1 MEDMRDAMLVGRN
14 SEGKRVLRPTSPHH
28 QVYRWK
34 ITMLQSILHRATGI
48 ALAVGA
54 IVLVAW
60 LFAAASAE
68 PTFTFVQSLL
78 GSWIGLAALFGF
90 TVALFYHLAAG
101 VRHLVWDTGWGFEKP
116 EFNATSIWIFAF
128 AGIASAFVWVI
139 GFFLV

>member
-1 MEDMRDAMLVGRN
+1 
-14 SEGKRVLRPTSPHH
+14 
-28 QVYRWK
+28 
-34 ITMLQSILHRATGI
+34 
-48 ALAVGA
+48 
-54 IVLVAW
+54 
-60 LFAAASAE
+60 
-68 PTFTFVQSLL
+68 VQSLL